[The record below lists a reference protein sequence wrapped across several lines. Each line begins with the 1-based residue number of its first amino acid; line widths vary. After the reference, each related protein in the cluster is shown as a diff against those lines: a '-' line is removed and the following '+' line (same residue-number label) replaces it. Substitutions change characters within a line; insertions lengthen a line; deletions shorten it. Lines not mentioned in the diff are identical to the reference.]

1 MLLLGRRIDAWVM
14 DHVQEFEGKKVKDAT
29 RGDLELGG
37 LADPAEKDK
46 VEAQLKESQP
56 LLKRVRDS
64 LGERVSEVRV
74 STRLKDS
81 AAVLVAGEHDISAPL
96 RRALEAAGQAAPPAK
111 PVLELNVEHHLVKY
125 LEKREDAE
133 FGDLALVLFEQAAL
147 AEGAQLPDP
156 GAFVQR
162 LNRIWARLG

>member
-1 MLLLGRRIDAWVM
+1 
-14 DHVQEFEGKKVKDAT
+14 
-29 RGDLELGG
+29 
-37 LADPAEKDK
+37 
-46 VEAQLKESQP
+46 
-56 LLKRVRDS
+56 
-64 LGERVSEVRV
+64 
-74 STRLKDS
+74 
-81 AAVLVAGEHDISAPL
+81 VLVAGEHDISAPL

-125 LEKREDAE
+125 LEKREDGE

-162 LNRIWARLG
+162 LNRIWARLE

>member
-1 MLLLGRRIDAWVM
+1 
-14 DHVQEFEGKKVKDAT
+14 
-29 RGDLELGG
+29 
-37 LADPAEKDK
+37 
-46 VEAQLKESQP
+46 
-56 LLKRVRDS
+56 
-64 LGERVSEVRV
+64 
-74 STRLKDS
+74 
-81 AAVLVAGEHDISAPL
+81 
-96 RRALEAAGQAAPPAK
+96 
-111 PVLELNVEHHLVKY
+111 VLELNVEHHLVKY